1 MNSNNKRV
9 ALQEI
14 SNYVSKSLNVKG
26 WVNAQ
31 VREIS
36 LQNGFSP
43 SDKHFPS
50 QSRHGISSI
59 EESQIQKDYDSFL
72 ASPLEEE
79 IVFTEKQL
87 LVDLDVCS
95 ISNVQSPNCSVSEF
109 GIAIEESNDN
119 CAEEDEEEELQIRY
133 SADKS
138 VSVEYAKEILS
149 HMEKLEIRFM
159 PDYRHMSAQPYYVT
173 EMRASVINW
182 IVGVHTCI
190 NLLPESLFL
199 SINVLDRFLSL
210 QNVPASKMK
219 LCGATALFIACKYEE
234 IHPPT
239 VKDLEI
245 VLEGEWIGEDIC
257 GMEKYMLMVL
267 QYQLGWP
274 GPVSFL
280 RLLTIVNKWESQ
292 LRIMIKYFLEVSL
305 VEQRFSSLRAS
316 QLVATC
322 AYTGQ
327 SILQEENWSNTLPQI
342 TGYDYMS
349 LVSYVHLLLKCL
361 ENPFDHHY
369 AIYSKYATPYFHG
382 ISRQVHDWIATNT
395 NLMAMDGS

>member
-1 MNSNNKRV
+1 MLETIKATVSATRTNSNMNSNNKRV

-36 LQNGFSP
+36 LQNGCSP

-50 QSRHGISSI
+50 QSWHGISSI

-119 CAEEDEEEELQIRY
+119 CAEEDEEEELQMRY

-149 HMEKLEIRFM
+149 HMEKLE
-159 PDYRHMSAQPYYVT
+159 V
-173 EMRASVINW
+173 
-182 IVGVHTCI
+182 
-190 NLLPESLFL
+190 
-199 SINVLDRFLSL
+199 
-210 QNVPASKMK
+210 
-219 LCGATALFIACKYEE
+219 
-234 IHPPT
+234 
-239 VKDLEI
+239 
-245 VLEGEWIGEDIC
+245 
-257 GMEKYMLMVL
+257 
-267 QYQLGWP
+267 
-274 GPVSFL
+274 
-280 RLLTIVNKWESQ
+280 
-292 LRIMIKYFLEVSL
+292 
-305 VEQRFSSLRAS
+305 
-316 QLVATC
+316 
-322 AYTGQ
+322 
-327 SILQEENWSNTLPQI
+327 
-342 TGYDYMS
+342 
-349 LVSYVHLLLKCL
+349 
-361 ENPFDHHY
+361 
-369 AIYSKYATPYFHG
+369 
-382 ISRQVHDWIATNT
+382 
-395 NLMAMDGS
+395 